1 MKIGESQIN
10 MSIFAAASAAASA
23 AAAAVFALN
32 SFADVDIV
40 LR

>member
-10 MSIFAAASAAASA
+10 MSIFAAASAAAAS
-23 AAAAVFALN
+23 AAAVFAHN